1 MNLGGRG
8 MCVSGPSRPAR
19 IVMPGRGRDALC
31 TARTTLGVESAR

>member
-19 IVMPGRGRDALC
+19 IVMPGRGRDAF
-31 TARTTLGVESAR
+31 RTTRAAVGVESAR